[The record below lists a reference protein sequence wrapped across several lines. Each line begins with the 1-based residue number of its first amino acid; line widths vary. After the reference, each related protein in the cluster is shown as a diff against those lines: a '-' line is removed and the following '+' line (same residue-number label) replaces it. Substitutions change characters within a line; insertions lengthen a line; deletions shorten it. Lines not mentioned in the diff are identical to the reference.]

1 MKQAIAIVTV
11 VFALLT
17 VGGITGYVLSNNSPT
32 DDADAMTESEIN
44 EILSGY
50 AKDLIEKGGAI
61 ACGQGKMTIK
71 AGTEIKVENG
81 ALVFE
86 AHNDPFHA
94 TYYVPYSGIDYI
106 YVNI

>member
-1 MKQAIAIVTV
+1 MNQTITAVII
-11 VFALLT
+11 VFALLS
-17 VGGITGYVLSNNSPT
+17 VGGIAGYYLANNSPT

-44 EILSGY
+44 EILKGY
-50 AKDLIEKGGAI
+50 AKDLNEKGGAI
-61 ACGQGKMTIK
+61 ASGQGKMTIK

-86 AHNDPFHA
+86 GHNDPFHA
-94 TYYVPYSGIDYI
+94 TYYIPYNGIDYI